1 MPGWHIQEVSLS
13 LGRQP
18 PAVLADSPVGPHR
31 HPFSL
36 AHVHSHGVSHSW
48 FSLPIYVGS
57 IPSAPHLPLSVFAL
71 TSVFLTMVTHRPA
84 QLPLGK

>member
-1 MPGWHIQEVSLS
+1 MPGWHTQEVSLS

-18 PAVLADSPVGPHR
+18 PAILADSPVGPHR

-36 AHVHSHGVSHSW
+36 AHVHSHSVSHSW

-57 IPSAPHLPLSVFAL
+57 TPSASHLPFAL

-84 QLPLGK
+84 QHPLGK